1 MSSLVDG
8 QGPARENPSYMDE
21 LIALLNNERQ
31 LLDELLYRLV
41 AARGVLAAG
50 EMRYVA
56 RASAEIE
63 QVVND
68 VFAAEARRSE
78 GIGAL
83 ASRLSC
89 PPHQITLR
97 ALAGAAPEPY
107 RTMLEQLHVD
117 FLRLTDEI
125 ERTISVNKTL
135 ATRGAA
141 ELTRM
146 LSALSGGSS
155 PAEKPLT
162 YGPAGAARRGPE
174 SRALPSGR
182 PAGPASYRGG
192 RPT

>member
-1 MSSLVDG
+1 
-8 QGPARENPSYMDE
+8 MDE
-21 LIALLNNERQ
+21 LISLLNTERQ

-63 QVVND
+63 QVVDD
-68 VFAAEARRSE
+68 VYAAESRRAQ

-83 ASRLSC
+83 ATRMGC
-89 PPHQITLR
+89 PPQQITLR
-97 ALAGAAPEPY
+97 ALANAAPEPY
-107 RTMLEQLHVD
+107 KTMLEQLHVE

-146 LSALSGGSS
+146 LSALGGNPN

-162 YGPAGAARRGPE
+162 YSPVSQGRRAEP
-174 SRALPSGR
+174 RALPPRTGA
-182 PAGPASYRGG
+182 PTSYRGG
-192 RPT
+192 RPV

>member
-1 MSSLVDG
+1 
-8 QGPARENPSYMDE
+8 MDE
-21 LIALLNNERQ
+21 LISLLNDERQ

-50 EMRYVA
+50 EMRYLA

-68 VFAAEARRSE
+68 VYAAESRRAE

-83 ASRLSC
+83 ATRLGC
-89 PPHQITLR
+89 APDHITLR

-107 RTMLEQLHVD
+107 RTMLEQLHVE

-141 ELTRM
+141 ELGRL
-146 LSALSGGSS
+146 LSALGGTNL
-155 PAEKPLT
+155 AADKPLT
-162 YGPAGAARRGPE
+162 YSPTGPARRTGEP
-174 SRALPSGR
+174 RAIPGRPSG
-182 PAGPASYRGG
+182 PTSYRGG
-192 RPT
+192 RPA

>member
-1 MSSLVDG
+1 
-8 QGPARENPSYMDE
+8 MDE
-21 LIALLNNERQ
+21 LISLLNNELQ

-63 QVVND
+63 QVVDD
-68 VFAAEARRSE
+68 VFQAESRRAQ
-78 GIGAL
+78 GIAGL
-83 ASRLSC
+83 ATRLGC
-89 PPHQITLR
+89 PPNEITLR

-125 ERTISVNKTL
+125 ERTISVNKSL

-141 ELTRM
+141 ELTRL
-146 LSALSGGSS
+146 LSALGGNT
-155 PAEKPLT
+155 PAAPKPLT
-162 YGPAGAARRGPE
+162 YSPATAVRRSSERSSEP
-174 SRALPSGR
+174 RALPNRSVGPMPYGGAR
-182 PAGPASYRGG
+182 P
-192 RPT
+192 